1 MDLLRKQF
9 QANWF
14 TFTIQRK
21 FRFGKFFSQNTQTFL
36 EDKLEIVYNMVR
48 NFFQMAQL
56 TSLSI

>member
-21 FRFGKFFSQNTQTFL
+21 FKFGKSFSQNTQTFL
-36 EDKLEIVYNMVR
+36 EDKLVIVYNMVR
-48 NFFQMAQL
+48 IFQMAQL